1 MSEKT
6 AVGPRDIKE
15 YLGKIA
21 FGDQMAMLEAYQEC
35 FRYKQG
41 WHGTV
46 FVCGACKVTTVSPDQ
61 CRSCNTGFCRR
72 TFCPSSQWPRH
83 VCPGDENEQDIAS
96 FLCNL
101 CSNKC
106 TADICPITVC
116 RDCADDCVLCR
127 RYACGDHISFKDP
140 KSSFKGVC
148 DACVK
153 NVANYK
159 RRKIDDE

>member
-6 AVGPRDIKE
+6 VLGPGDIRE

-35 FRYKQG
+35 FRHQKG
-41 WHGTV
+41 WMGHI
-46 FVCGACKVTTVSPDQ
+46 FVCGACKVTTLSPQQ
-61 CRSCNTGFCRR
+61 CSSCNYGFCRR
-72 TFCPSSQWPRH
+72 TFCPSSQWTQH
-83 VCPGDENEQDIAS
+83 GCPERENTL

-106 TADICPITVC
+106 TADNCSTIVC
-116 RDCADDCVLCR
+116 RDCTEACVLCR
-127 RYACGDHISFKDP
+127 RYACSDHIYFKDP
-140 KSSFKGVC
+140 KSPFGGVC

-153 NVANYK
+153 SVGNYK
-159 RRKIDDE
+159 RRKIEEE